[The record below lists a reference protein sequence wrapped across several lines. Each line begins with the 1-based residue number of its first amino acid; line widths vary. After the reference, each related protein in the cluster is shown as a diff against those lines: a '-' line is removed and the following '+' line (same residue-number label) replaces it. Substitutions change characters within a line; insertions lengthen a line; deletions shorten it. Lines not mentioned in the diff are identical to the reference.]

1 MARQRNEHSGCSA
14 AGLVTAEIAEARG
27 IMSGVTIR
35 VLEGFEM
42 GTVFENLAPPVTIGR
57 ERENVI
63 SLNDE
68 QVSRFHAKIQQS
80 DGNLIFTDLDST
92 NGTRVNG
99 RPAKL
104 RVLLP
109 GDQIHIGRSLLVVDP
124 PAASAAATQAGA
136 ADEDSG
142 GFELA
147 RATHRADTGPAEAW
161 PSGMP
166 PLPTRLT
173 TLQVAQLAD
182 VLGWIHDRLATALST
197 AEECDDEPPSMAL
210 VATEWRKLQE
220 TAFQVGLQIRRL
232 TSPDEGAP

>member
-1 MARQRNEHSGCSA
+1 MGPLA
-14 AGLVTAEIAEARG
+14 AEIAEARD

-42 GTVFENLAPPVTIGR
+42 GTVFANLTPPVTIGR

-109 GDQIHIGRSLLVVDP
+109 GDQIHIGRTLLVIDP
-124 PAASAAATQAGA
+124 PVEAAAATQAGLG
-136 ADEDSG
+136 DDDSG

-147 RATHRADTGPAEAW
+147 RATHRAETGPAEAW
-161 PSGMP
+161 PAGMP
-166 PLPTRLT
+166 PLPNRLT

-182 VLGWIHDRLATALST
+182 VLGWIHDRLATALSS

-210 VATEWRKLQE
+210 GSAEWRRLQE
-220 TAFQVGLQIRRL
+220 TTFQVGLQIRRL
-232 TSPDEGAP
+232 TSPDEGAS